1 MSAQRTSQKRFLFER
16 SFDDPRKLYLP
27 NEKRKSELEA
37 DRHAAATLAAAAAAE
52 AERKAAQQ
60 IQDEPP
66 APPPAPPEEMF
77 TLSQLEAARE
87 EGFVAGHTAAL
98 EEAETARSHYVADA
112 LNLIAQGLTML
123 DEQQKTSNREI
134 AEITIRLLFAIAKK
148 TIPVTAHEYAK
159 ENITDFV
166 RKTLPLVIGEP
177 KLLIRAHAMIVDD
190 LRPALDEVFRRAGFQ
205 GTHVVV
211 ADYELQ
217 PGDARMEWS
226 GGGAERS
233 ETRIWGDI
241 ERMVAETVGEFDE
254 NAANAALAAE
264 DQAAHTTDQD
274 NAHSDET
281 DRSDAPHDGAH
292 TTEET
297 NEINLD
303 ETAGDEPAGN

>member
-27 NEKRKSELEA
+27 NEKRKSELAA
-37 DRHAAATLAAAAAAE
+37 DRKAAEAMAAAEAAE
-52 AERKAAQQ
+52 AERRAAQQ
-60 IQDEPP
+60 SVAEPA
-66 APPPAPPEEMF
+66 APPPPPPEEMF
-77 TLSQLEAARE
+77 TQSQLEAARE

-112 LNLIAQGLTML
+112 LNLIAQGLNTL
-123 DEQQKTSNREI
+123 DEQQKVSNREI
-134 AEITIRLLFAIAKK
+134 AETTIRLLFAIAKK
-148 TIPVTAHEYAK
+148 TIPATAHEYAK

-217 PGDARMEWS
+217 PGDARMEWN

-233 ETRIWGDI
+233 ETRIWRDI

-264 DQAAHTTDQD
+264 DQAEHTTDHNASQD
-274 NAHSDET
+274 G
-281 DRSDAPHDGAH
+281 DAQPSEMS
-292 TTEET
+292 TENQE
-297 NEINLD
+297 ES
-303 ETAGDEPAGN
+303 